1 MSQHTDTSKN
11 TKAWGCVTDTLTP
24 ARPDL
29 CHSTLTPAKYMKACS
44 VSQHTN
50 TSKYTKAT
58 LKWCCSPHIYMAII
72 FSDDKPLCVTA
83 SILQKWRL
91 ILRRRSMAAQVEG
104 LEERK
109 GGGGRL
115 RGWGWGGGVSDTQS
129 FHPMEC
135 TCQFA
140 VYNYR
145 LPGVQQSCHLGT
157 AATTAKTTAEIQRA
171 HRLHRQHKKQS
182 NVMLSGEI
190 QFKEAGSLLAQ
201 PLDATQSEG
210 R

>member
-1 MSQHTDTSKN
+1 MSQHTDTS
-11 TKAWGCVTDTLTP
+11 
-24 ARPDL
+24 
-29 CHSTLTPAKYMKACS
+29 KYMKACS

-58 LKWCCSPHIYMAII
+58 LKWCCSPHIYMA
-72 FSDDKPLCVTA
+72 
-83 SILQKWRL
+83 WRL
-91 ILRRRSMAAQVEG
+91 SSVTISPLRNSIHPSEMEINPPKAEYGCPGGGVRRKK
-104 LEERK
+104 R
-109 GGGGRL
+109 GGGRL
-115 RGWGWGGGVSDTQS
+115 RGWGGGGGCLTPSPIILWNALVSLQCITIG
-129 FHPMEC
+129 
-135 TCQFA
+135 
-140 VYNYR
+140 YR
-145 LPGVQQSCHLGT
+145 LSRRAVIWGPL
-157 AATTAKTTAEIQRA
+157 ATTATTTAEIQRA

>member
-1 MSQHTDTSKN
+1 MTISPLRNSIHPSEMEIN
-11 TKAWGCVTDTLTP
+11 PPKAEYGCPGGEV
-24 ARPDL
+24 
-29 CHSTLTPAKYMKACS
+29 
-44 VSQHTN
+44 
-50 TSKYTKAT
+50 
-58 LKWCCSPHIYMAII
+58 
-72 FSDDKPLCVTA
+72 
-83 SILQKWRL
+83 
-91 ILRRRSMAAQVEG
+91 RRKKRG
-104 LEERK
+104 RGDY
-109 GGGGRL
+109 GGGG
-115 RGWGWGGGVSDTQS
+115 GGGGGSDTQS
-129 FHPMEC
+129 YHPMEC

-145 LPGVQQSCHLGT
+145 LPGVPQSCHLGT
-157 AATTAKTTAEIQRA
+157 AATTATTTAEIQRT